1 MGEIDQA
8 IELAFKGFK
17 EKYGEDRKLENGDE
31 FVTVFNNCVLII
43 SFRNEKLKTKFISGK
58 PNKVDFSLQIF
69 ER

>member
-8 IELAFKGFK
+8 IELAFKEFK
-17 EKYGEDRKLENGDE
+17 EKYGEDAKLENGDE